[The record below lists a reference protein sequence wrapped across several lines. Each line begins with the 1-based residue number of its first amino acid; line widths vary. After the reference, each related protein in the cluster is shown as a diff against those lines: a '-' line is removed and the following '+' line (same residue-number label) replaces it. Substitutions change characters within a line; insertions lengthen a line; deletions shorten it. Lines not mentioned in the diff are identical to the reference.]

1 MSTLRTP
8 LPTGRRLRGVAT
20 LMVVATLSACS
31 VLTPKATAPPAFY
44 ALDDTLAASAR
55 PTAAS
60 TPVGTQTLIVNPV
73 RADSGFDS
81 QRIIYLREP
90 HKLEYFA
97 RSEWVDTPARML
109 GPLLVAAL
117 SQNGGFQAVVMASG
131 SASADLRLDT
141 EIVRLQQEFFNSPS
155 SVRVTL
161 RAYLVDEKT
170 RRVVAWKEFDQRVDA
185 GAENAQAGVVAA
197 NRAVHAVLGELAQ
210 FVQLIRKPLAPN
222 SPIRP
227 TTIR

>member
-1 MSTLRTP
+1 MR
-8 LPTGRRLRGVAT
+8 
-20 LMVVATLSACS
+20 
-31 VLTPKATAPPAFY
+31 
-44 ALDDTLAASAR
+44 AA
-55 PTAAS
+55 
-60 TPVGTQTLIVNPV
+60 
-73 RADSGFDS
+73 SGFDS

-117 SQNGGFQAVVMASG
+117 SQTGGFQAVVMATG

-141 EIVRLQQEFFNSPS
+141 EIVRLQQEFFSNPS

-170 RRVVAWKEFDQRVDA
+170 RRVLAWQEIDQRVDA
-185 GAENAQAGVVAA
+185 TSDNAQAGVVAA
-197 NRAVHAVLGELAQ
+197 NRAVHAVLKELTQ
-210 FVQLIRKPLAPN
+210 FVQLIRRPLAPN
-222 SPIRP
+222 SPIKP

>member
-73 RADSGFDS
+73 RAASGFDS

-141 EIVRLQQEFFNSPS
+141 EIVRLQQEVFNSPS

-161 RAYLVDEKT
+161 RAYLVDETT

-185 GAENAQAGVVAA
+185 GAANAQAGVVAA